1 MSLQHLISRL
11 LSKIFA
17 RHTDETQLALAY
29 KSFDAG
35 DYYTA
40 VERFGAAI
48 KSGAPGDQ
56 AEMHTLLGLCYDRL
70 DRPAEALQAQRK
82 AVQINP
88 EYYEA
93 WNNLSN
99 ALRLEGHL
107 DEADGCA
114 ERALEIKPDYAF
126 AYNSLGTTAIHRDQ
140 PREALA
146 YIERALELHG
156 GVAIFHS
163 NHALAL
169 AMLRRF
175 DEAERELRHAVTL
188 GVKNWPE
195 VKSRIN
201 ALRAFDNEDGE
212 PAPVRAIGFTV
223 RDPRAPSAD

>member
-1 MSLQHLISRL
+1 MSPRHFITRL
-11 LSKIFA
+11 LAKIFA
-17 RHTDETQLALAY
+17 RHTDEAQVSLAY

-35 DYYTA
+35 DYAAA
-40 VERFGAAI
+40 VEHFGAAI
-48 KSGAPGDQ
+48 KSGAPGDH

-70 DRPAEALQAQRK
+70 DRPAEAVQAQRK

-88 EYYEA
+88 EYHEA

-99 ALRLEGHL
+99 ALRVEGHL
-107 DEADGCA
+107 DEADRCA
-114 ERALEIKPDYAF
+114 ARALEINPDYAF

-146 YIERALELHG
+146 HIERALALHG

-169 AMLRRF
+169 AMLRRY

-188 GVKNWPE
+188 GFKNWPE

-201 ALRAFDNEDGE
+201 ALREFDDEGDD
-212 PAPVRAIGFTV
+212 PAPVRAIGFSV
-223 RDPRAPSAD
+223 RDPGAPSAD